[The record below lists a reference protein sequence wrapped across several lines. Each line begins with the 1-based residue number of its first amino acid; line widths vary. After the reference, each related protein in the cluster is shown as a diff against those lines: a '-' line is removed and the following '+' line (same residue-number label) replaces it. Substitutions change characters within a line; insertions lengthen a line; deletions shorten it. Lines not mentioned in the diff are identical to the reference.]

1 MQSYDVFMILVLAA
15 ATIFGAWKGLAWQI
29 ASLASIVVSYFV
41 ALSFSSPLAPLFGDE
56 QPWNRFLAMLSLY
69 LATSLIIWLLFRLV
83 GGVID
88 RLQLK
93 EFDHQ
98 IGAIFGLAKGVLLC
112 VAITLFAVSLLADT
126 QRQTILGSRSG
137 YYIAVLL
144 DRSHAVMPEEIHDV
158 LHPYV
163 HKAQDRLAPEG
174 EKHDAVDH
182 VLEHTAAEHRA
193 NHH

>member
-29 ASLASIVVSYFV
+29 ASLSSIVASYFI
-41 ALSFSSPLAPLFGDE
+41 ALRFSGPLAPLFGDQ
-56 QPWNRFLAMLSLY
+56 QPWNRFIAMLALY
-69 LATSLIIWLLFRLV
+69 VGTSLVIWLLFRLV

-88 RLQLK
+88 RLKLK

-112 VAITLFAVSLLADT
+112 VAITLFAASLVPEP
-126 QRQTILGSRSG
+126 QRGNILGSRSG

-144 DRSHAVMPEEIHDV
+144 DRSHAVMPEEIHEV
-158 LHPYV
+158 LHPYI
-163 HKAQDRLAPEG
+163 HSAEERLGPLGTPAAPA
-174 EKHDAVDH
+174 H
-182 VLEHTAAEHRA
+182 HTADLPAAAPR
-193 NHH
+193 